1 MRSLTGGV
9 QKTRKVPWFNGRP
22 LSERGIAEEHGQFW
36 GDQDGTI
43 DFRRY
48 LLNPELK
55 AFGAC
60 RRQDTCTFWTG
71 SALGEP
77 PKKDVAPPE
86 DPFKAKKKE
95 EDVASPTSAPGRSFR

>member
-36 GDQDGTI
+36 GDPEGAI

-55 AFGAC
+55 AFAAV

-71 SALGEP
+71 SMLSEP
-77 PKKDVAPPE
+77 PKKNAASSE
-86 DPFKAKKKE
+86 DPLKPAQPKE
-95 EDVASPTSAPGRSFR
+95 DTVVSPRTGNRSLK